1 MSAPDP
7 PEYYISC
14 GAADL
19 ARIRGWNE
27 RAIALGVQDEFQAAF
42 NAMCRQLAT
51 DPTRFGD
58 PLFPYRY
65 ANLIMYH
72 AMRRM
77 LRVYYAVDEARRIVY
92 IKRFHIV
99 SGHPLAEG

>member
-19 ARIRGWNE
+19 ARIRAWNQ
-27 RAIALGVQDEFQAAF
+27 RATALGIQADFQAVF
-42 NAMCRQLAT
+42 NGMCRRLAT
-51 DPTRFGD
+51 DPTIFGD
-58 PLFPYRY
+58 PLFPYPN
-65 ANLIMYH
+65 ADLIMYH

-77 LRVYYAVDEARRIVY
+77 LRVYYAVDETRRIVY
-92 IKRFHIV
+92 IQRFYIV